1 MNAGGRLPE
10 PDLPIPDPLAEAFVR
25 LEGEVAER
33 ARKARQA
40 ACPHAETVRQEI
52 VGRRDPVV
60 ICLACGF
67 TFPTQPSVAS

>member
-1 MNAGGRLPE
+1 MSAGDRLAE
-10 PDLPIPDPLAEAFVR
+10 PDLPIPDPLAEEFVR

-40 ACPHAETVRQEI
+40 ACPHAETTRQEI

-60 ICLACGF
+60 ICLACGAAVAA
-67 TFPTQPSVAS
+67 QPAQQ